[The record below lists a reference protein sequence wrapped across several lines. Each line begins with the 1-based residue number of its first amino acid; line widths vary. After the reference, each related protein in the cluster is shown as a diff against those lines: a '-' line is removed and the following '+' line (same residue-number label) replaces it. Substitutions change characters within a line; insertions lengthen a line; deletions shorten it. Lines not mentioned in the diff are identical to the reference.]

1 VPRLQVRVLGRFIQM
16 LGSRNLL
23 ASNGRLVSADTV
35 SGEPVTMVVPPDQ
48 SSVLGWS
55 WGPTPIKIPHEVGG
69 DSMAH
74 ESQCCPTLWH
84 SLPPFLLLP
93 RGDSKAGGGGCQKY
107 GGVARGFR
115 TA

>member
-1 VPRLQVRVLGRFIQM
+1 M

-55 WGPTPIKIPHEVGG
+55 WGPTPIKIPREVGG

-84 SLPPFLLLP
+84 SLPPFLLLLQ
-93 RGDSKAGGGGCQKY
+93 GDSIKWVEVG
-107 GGVARGFR
+107 ARNMVGWHGAFEQLK
-115 TA
+115 